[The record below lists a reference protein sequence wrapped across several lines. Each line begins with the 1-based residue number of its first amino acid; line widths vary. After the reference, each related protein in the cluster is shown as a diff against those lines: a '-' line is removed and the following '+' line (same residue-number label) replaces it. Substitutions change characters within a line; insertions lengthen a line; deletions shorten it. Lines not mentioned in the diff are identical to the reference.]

1 MHRTMNRLTRMAA
14 VALGS
19 TVLATSCATDLR
31 DAVTTGA
38 IDYVTAA
45 TTEVLASL
53 LDFSAAQD

>member
-1 MHRTMNRLTRMAA
+1 MAA